1 MDMHRRRVMAR
12 LWIVAAISLLSPLFA
27 GPAVAGLITSAAVS
41 LCGQT
46 LAESGNAATFVPP
59 VSADCGNFT
68 AAGSAEARAGFTSMG
83 TAASLLVHSTGP
95 SNVLNQAI
103 AEARSEDILT
113 PQGLPAGTLGR
124 LVYTFDISG
133 ENHAEVSSI
142 NSEGFA
148 HTQLLGQVTNSFF
161 RFNDRVLTLDAAEYD
176 HFMPQFDFGI
186 VYGEPNTVELRMIS
200 LSRVRLDP
208 TGPANFAGITDF
220 ADTITLSSVDLLD
233 ADGRPVPN
241 ASLSA
246 ASGTRYP
253 LTGSS
258 ISVPEPSSVL
268 LLTTGLI
275 GLYFGR
281 VARFCKSRSRCPLQG
296 QPSRRDEFLHR
307 L

>member
-1 MDMHRRRVMAR
+1 MDTYRRRVMAR
-12 LWIVAAISLLSPLFA
+12 LWIVAAISLLSPPFA
-27 GPAVAGLITSAAVS
+27 GPAVAGLISSAEVS

-46 LAESGNAATFVPP
+46 VASSGSGAAFVLP

-68 AAGSAEARAGFTSMG
+68 AAGSAEARAGFISMG
-83 TAASLLVHSTGP
+83 TAASFLAHSTGP
-95 SNVLNQAI
+95 SNVLNQAR

-124 LVYTFDISG
+124 LVFTFDISG

-142 NSEGFA
+142 SAEGFA
-148 HTQLLGQVTNSFF
+148 HTQLVGQVTNSFF
-161 RFNDRVLTLDAAEYD
+161 RFNVRDLTLDAAEYD

-186 VYGEPNTVELRMIS
+186 VYGEPNTLELHMIS
-200 LSRVRLDP
+200 LSRVRLSP
-208 TGPANFAGITDF
+208 IVAAHFTGLTDF
-220 ADTITLSSVDLLD
+220 ADTITLTSVDLLD
-233 ADGRPVPN
+233 VNGQPVPN

-253 LTGSS
+253 LTGDTGGGS

-275 GLYFGR
+275 SLYFGR
-281 VARFCKSRSRCPLQG
+281 IHLRCAWRSGRRW
-296 QPSRRDEFLHR
+296 PS
-307 L
+307 

>member
-1 MDMHRRRVMAR
+1 VDTYGRRVMAR
-12 LWIVAAISLLSPLFA
+12 LWIVAAVSLLSPPFA
-27 GPAVAGLITSAAVS
+27 GPGPAVAGLITSAAVT

-46 LAESGNAATFVPP
+46 LAESGSAATFVGP
-59 VSADCGNFT
+59 VNADCGNFT
-68 AAGSAEARAGFTSMG
+68 AAGSAKANAGFVSMG
-83 TAASLLVHSTGP
+83 TEALFLVQSTGP
-95 SNVLNQAI
+95 SNVLNQAV

-113 PQGLPAGTLGR
+113 PQGLPAGAPGR

-133 ENHAEVSSI
+133 ENHAELSSI
-142 NSEGFA
+142 NSDGFA
-148 HTQLLGQVTNSFF
+148 RTQLLGLVTNSIF

-176 HFMPQFDFGI
+176 HFRAQFDFGI

-200 LSRVRLDP
+200 LSRVQLDP
-208 TGPANFAGITDF
+208 TSPANFVGVTDF

-233 ADGRPVPN
+233 VDGRPVPN
-241 ASLSA
+241 ASLLA

-268 LLTTGLI
+268 LLTIGLI

-281 VARFCKSRSRCPLQG
+281 VHPRCALRARTPTR
-296 QPSRRDEFLHR
+296 E
-307 L
+307 

>member
-1 MDMHRRRVMAR
+1 
-12 LWIVAAISLLSPLFA
+12 
-27 GPAVAGLITSAAVS
+27 
-41 LCGQT
+41 
-46 LAESGNAATFVPP
+46 
-59 VSADCGNFT
+59 
-68 AAGSAEARAGFTSMG
+68 MG
-83 TAASLLVHSTGP
+83 TAASFLVQSTGV
-95 SNVLNQAI
+95 SNVLNQAL

-113 PQGLPAGTLGR
+113 PHGLPAGTLGR

-133 ENHAEVSSI
+133 ENRAELSGTGSD
-142 NSEGFA
+142 GFA
-148 HTQLLGQVTNSFF
+148 RTQLLGLVTNSFF
-161 RFNDRVLTLDAAEYD
+161 GFNDRVLTLDAAEYD

-186 VYGEPNTVELRMIS
+186 VYGEPNSVELRMIS
-200 LSRVRLDP
+200 LSRVQLAP
-208 TGPANFAGITDF
+208 TVPVNFVGITNF

-233 ADGRPVPN
+233 VDGRPVPN

-281 VARFCKSRSRCPLQG
+281 VHPRCALRART
-296 QPSRRDEFLHR
+296 PSRE
-307 L
+307 